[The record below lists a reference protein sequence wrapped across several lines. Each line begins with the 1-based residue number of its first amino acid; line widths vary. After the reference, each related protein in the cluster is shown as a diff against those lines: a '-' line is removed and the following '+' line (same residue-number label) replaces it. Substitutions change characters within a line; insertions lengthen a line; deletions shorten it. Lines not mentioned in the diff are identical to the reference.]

1 MTVVRELAAAVVL
14 ACVALGFASPARAEQ
29 VMEGVFTYMQEGQP
43 PATWTIYPICVPTVG
58 DLREPLYL
66 PVACTLHVTGSAG
79 MGGGDARLTGRPLDL
94 HKVQERGHAVP
105 GWQHGADHGDLRI
118 R

>member
-29 VMEGVFTYMQEGQP
+29 VMEGVYTYMQEGQP

-58 DLREPLYL
+58 DLRTVVPARGVH
-66 PVACTLHVTGSAG
+66 VARDGFS
-79 MGGGDARLTGRPLDL
+79 GDGR
-94 HKVQERGHAVP
+94 R
-105 GWQHGADHGDLRI
+105 
-118 R
+118 

>member
-1 MTVVRELAAAVVL
+1 MTVVRELAAAFVF

-29 VMEGVFTYMQEGQP
+29 VMEGVYTYMQEGQP

-66 PVACTLHVTGSAG
+66 PGGVHVARDGFS
-79 MGGGDARLTGRPLDL
+79 GDGR
-94 HKVQERGHAVP
+94 R
-105 GWQHGADHGDLRI
+105 
-118 R
+118 